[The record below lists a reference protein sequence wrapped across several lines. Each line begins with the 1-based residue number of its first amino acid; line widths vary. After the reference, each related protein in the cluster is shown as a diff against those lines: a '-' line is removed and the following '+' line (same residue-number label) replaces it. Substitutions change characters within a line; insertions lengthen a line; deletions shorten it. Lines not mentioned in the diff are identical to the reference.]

1 MDILKFFEWG
11 HLPSHL
17 QVVSRPFAHLAH
29 DMAANLPAGAELSA
43 GLRKLL
49 EAKDCMV
56 RSAIE
61 AHQAANTGEAGQTG

>member
-11 HLPSHL
+11 HLPPHL
-17 QVVSRPFAHLAH
+17 QEVSRPFAHLAH
-29 DMAANLPAGAELSA
+29 DMADKFPPSAELVA

-56 RSAIE
+56 RAALAE
-61 AHQAANTGEAGQTG
+61 HQAANTGEASHTG